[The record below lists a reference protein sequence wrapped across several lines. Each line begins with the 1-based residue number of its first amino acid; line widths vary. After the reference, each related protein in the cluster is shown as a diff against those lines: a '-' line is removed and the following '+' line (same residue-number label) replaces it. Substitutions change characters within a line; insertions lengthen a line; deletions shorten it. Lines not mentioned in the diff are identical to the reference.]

1 MESVLEDHTKYGG
14 GKHGSVV
21 PEAEAVE
28 KTFSTD
34 LIRCKMVRAGL

>member
-14 GKHGSVV
+14 GEYGSVV

-28 KTFSTD
+28 ETFSTEYRLD
-34 LIRCKMVRAGL
+34 KMQDG